1 MSLLNL
7 MCFIII
13 IINIISEPLILQF
26 STRFS
31 NGDDVM
37 KSLINNYIYTNFT
50 VGSNK
55 QQMEM
60 NIRTQRGST
69 FLVSDSCSGNTKAKK
84 FYHNQS
90 DSYNEIL
97 QKQKYYMYE
106 YEGALSTDDFIIS
119 QNNNVKMEIK
129 DYKFMLV
136 NSIWGCYQDL
146 VGGMIGLKLQTSE
159 EGQEDVP
166 EQTDFIKQLKYRN
179 KTDFSELKHFGWGEN
194 RRQLE

>member
-31 NGDDVM
+31 NGDNVM

-55 QQMEM
+55 QLMEM
-60 NIRTQRGST
+60 NIRTQKGST
-69 FLVSDSCSGNTKAKK
+69 FLVSDSCSGNTKARK

-119 QNNNVKMEIK
+119 QNNNAKIEIK

-146 VGGMIGLKLQTSE
+146 VGGMIGLKLQTS
-159 EGQEDVP
+159 
-166 EQTDFIKQLKYRN
+166 
-179 KTDFSELKHFGWGEN
+179 
-194 RRQLE
+194 

>member
-13 IINIISEPLILQF
+13 IINIISEPLILHF

-69 FLVSDSCSGNTKAKK
+69 FLVSDSCRDNTL
-84 FYHNQS
+84 
-90 DSYNEIL
+90 D
-97 QKQKYYMYE
+97 
-106 YEGALSTDDFIIS
+106 
-119 QNNNVKMEIK
+119 VK
-129 DYKFMLV
+129 
-136 NSIWGCYQDL
+136 
-146 VGGMIGLKLQTSE
+146 
-159 EGQEDVP
+159 
-166 EQTDFIKQLKYRN
+166 
-179 KTDFSELKHFGWGEN
+179 FSE
-194 RRQLE
+194 